1 MKSNN
6 LSHITDILATMP
18 EYQKL
23 IKQLNK
29 KSFDISAQ
37 FLPEGFIPFINLI
50 ISNLNYTKLV
60 IVPDITT
67 AEWIESELNH
77 WNNTDYPILF
87 LPEPETVPY
96 EISDPRSR
104 LTQQYLSHLSTI
116 DTTQNFPVTI
126 VLSLPTLLRKIIDPK
141 IYKAN
146 TVTLK
151 LNQELSMKAMTESWQ
166 NSGYERTNIVESLG
180 SFCTRG
186 GIIDIFPTSTK
197 TPIRIELLGNQIES
211 IRSFD
216 PSTQI
221 SIEHLQSIIIPP
233 AREILPNF
241 DSSVINNPENFSKSN
256 QTKIEDHIN
265 SFLSASIL
273 DYLPKSSL
281 IISINP
287 SEQIS
292 IGEKTKDRFE
302 ESKPTYY
309 PDTIFSWNT
318 IQKELYKYN
327 KFINIS
333 TTTTSIDELS
343 IPVLQSPVFSSNIN
357 EFVDYVDIQSKEEKQ
372 IFIHTTS
379 PNRIK
384 SILQENLSISQK
396 ENDSSKLIINGQF
409 VTILENSNTSCPSG
423 LIIKHSAN
431 DIILLTDKE
440 IFGRSYLQ
448 QKFPSTSSN
457 IKTEEGTR
465 SLTKFL
471 EGDYVVHNDH
481 GIAKFIGLGTPPS
494 TNNPAEHVILE
505 YANNDKLYVPLEYI
519 NRITAYVGMSD
530 HSPSLS
536 LLGGQQWEKSQQKVR
551 ESMESI
557 ASDLLQL
564 YADRNLNTTDPI
576 GSDSPWQSE
585 LEDSFP
591 YTETSDQLLAT
602 EDVKKDMEQT
612 TPMDRLIC
620 GDVGFGKTEIA
631 IRAAF
636 KAVMDNKQVAILVP
650 TTILAEQHYTT
661 FLERL
666 APYPITIESL
676 SRLKSTKA
684 QQNILTKIK
693 SGQLDICIGT
703 HRLVQKDVVFNN
715 LGLVIIDEE
724 QRFGVTHKEKLKQLK
739 NNVHV
744 LTLTATPIPRT
755 LHLALSGIRDI
766 SKLRTPP
773 EHLKPIKT
781 YLVKS
786 EKNGSNNFL
795 KEAIYRELDRQGQ
808 IFILHNQIPKIPV
821 IFQQIQ
827 RLIPDAKIG
836 IAHGQMDKDNLAK
849 TMNAFS
855 KKLIDILICTT
866 IIESGLDIPNANT
879 LVINN
884 AETFGL
890 SQLYQL
896 RGRVGRSQRTGYC
909 YLVTKDNTSIS
920 SIASKRI
927 NTIVNTTTIG
937 SGFEIALRDLEIRGT
952 GNILGLEQSGYI
964 HSIGLNLYTELL
976 YQTVSR
982 TKEREKSQSI
992 NVMPL
997 KSTIKLNL
1005 SSYIPEDYI
1014 QDISIR
1020 IEIYQKIANI
1030 NNNQSIKNLKL
1041 ELKDR
1046 FGKLPIPL
1054 ENMIY
1059 ISILQIEAAKAEI
1072 KSIIQKNNTITI
1084 RIYKPVIKKIENY
1097 LQKSNLPI
1105 LFKSNQIILDIN
1117 QYNENQWMQVLQ
1129 EIIQKL
1135 NTQSSNN

>member
-1 MKSNN
+1 M
-6 LSHITDILATMP
+6 
-18 EYQKL
+18 
-23 IKQLNK
+23 
-29 KSFDISAQ
+29 
-37 FLPEGFIPFINLI
+37 
-50 ISNLNYTKLV
+50 
-60 IVPDITT
+60 
-67 AEWIESELNH
+67 
-77 WNNTDYPILF
+77 
-87 LPEPETVPY
+87 
-96 EISDPRSR
+96 
-104 LTQQYLSHLSTI
+104 
-116 DTTQNFPVTI
+116 
-126 VLSLPTLLRKIIDPK
+126 
-141 IYKAN
+141 
-146 TVTLK
+146 
-151 LNQELSMKAMTESWQ
+151 
-166 NSGYERTNIVESLG
+166 
-180 SFCTRG
+180 
-186 GIIDIFPTSTK
+186 
-197 TPIRIELLGNQIES
+197 
-211 IRSFD
+211 
-216 PSTQI
+216 
-221 SIEHLQSIIIPP
+221 
-233 AREILPNF
+233 
-241 DSSVINNPENFSKSN
+241 
-256 QTKIEDHIN
+256 
-265 SFLSASIL
+265 
-273 DYLPKSSL
+273 
-281 IISINP
+281 
-287 SEQIS
+287 
-292 IGEKTKDRFE
+292 
-302 ESKPTYY
+302 
-309 PDTIFSWNT
+309 
-318 IQKELYKYN
+318 
-327 KFINIS
+327 
-333 TTTTSIDELS
+333 
-343 IPVLQSPVFSSNIN
+343 
-357 EFVDYVDIQSKEEKQ
+357 
-372 IFIHTTS
+372 
-379 PNRIK
+379 
-384 SILQENLSISQK
+384 
-396 ENDSSKLIINGQF
+396 
-409 VTILENSNTSCPSG
+409 
-423 LIIKHSAN
+423 
-431 DIILLTDKE
+431 
-440 IFGRSYLQ
+440 
-448 QKFPSTSSN
+448 
-457 IKTEEGTR
+457 
-465 SLTKFL
+465 
-471 EGDYVVHNDH
+471 
-481 GIAKFIGLGTPPS
+481 
-494 TNNPAEHVILE
+494 
-505 YANNDKLYVPLEYI
+505 
-519 NRITAYVGMSD
+519 
-530 HSPSLS
+530 
-536 LLGGQQWEKSQQKVR
+536 
-551 ESMESI
+551 
-557 ASDLLQL
+557 
-564 YADRNLNTTDPI
+564 
-576 GSDSPWQSE
+576 
-585 LEDSFP
+585 
-591 YTETSDQLLAT
+591 
-602 EDVKKDMEQT
+602 
-612 TPMDRLIC
+612 
-620 GDVGFGKTEIA
+620 
-631 IRAAF
+631 
-636 KAVMDNKQVAILVP
+636 
-650 TTILAEQHYTT
+650 
-661 FLERL
+661 
-666 APYPITIESL
+666 
-676 SRLKSTKA
+676 
-684 QQNILTKIK
+684 
-693 SGQLDICIGT
+693 
-703 HRLVQKDVVFNN
+703 
-715 LGLVIIDEE
+715 
-724 QRFGVTHKEKLKQLK
+724 
-739 NNVHV
+739 HV

-1097 LQKSNLPI
+1097 LQKSNLPL